1 MADLY
6 GYAGQVLRIDLT
18 ARRARVS
25 NLERDLAACFLGG
38 RGFNSKRLYDELGAG
53 TDPLGPENR
62 LMFATGPLVGTMF
75 PTACRFN
82 VSAKS
87 PLTGI
92 LGDSNAGGH
101 FAPELKFAGYDQVI
115 LEGRSRE
122 LVYVFINNGD
132 IEFRDA
138 SPLAGKDVYEAEE
151 MIKAD
156 LGDGRVQT
164 AVVGPAAENGVRYAG
179 IYVNLMRAAAR
190 TGMGTVMASKGVKA
204 LAVRGTGSIEVAD
217 PRRFEGLV
225 EEIEE
230 EIYGHEQY
238 WPRRRMG
245 TTRILMMANA
255 AGFLPTRHYTA
266 GVFEHAEE
274 VSGERLA
281 EEYNVKGR
289 GCFACTIPCSR
300 FYVIKHGRF
309 AGLFG
314 EGPEYEALGS
324 FTARMG
330 NSDLNVALKANDM
343 CNRLGIDALTAAE
356 CISWAMELHEKGM
369 LSRSETDGL
378 DLSWGNG
385 ETILALIEKIARR
398 EGFGDILADGSR
410 AAAEKLGRGMDL
422 TMQVKGLDIIM
433 ADPRGLKGF
442 GLGYAV
448 ASRGGDHLRSEPFIE
463 LSDDPARGEELFGIP
478 EATLRLAHKGKGK
491 LVSYFEDWCAV
502 IDALEPCK
510 NIMEN
515 MEILTFDR
523 AAEVIEAATGLRMS
537 AAEVRRVGE
546 RIVNIERA
554 FNVREGI
561 GRRDD
566 TLPRR
571 FREET
576 LPEGPSKGTLFEQEP
591 MLDEYY
597 AERGWDPETGIPARE
612 TLERLGLGYVTSDL
626 EKLGILPEERYK

>member
-1 MADLY
+1 MDELY
-6 GYAGQVLRIDLT
+6 GYAGKILRIDLT
-18 ARRARVS
+18 EKRVRKS
-25 NLERDLAACFLGG
+25 GLEKNLAARFLGG
-38 RGFNSKRLYDELGAG
+38 RGFNSKRLYDEVGPG
-53 TDPLGPENR
+53 IDPLGPDNR
-62 LMFATGPLVGTMF
+62 LMFSTGPLVGTMF
-75 PTACRFN
+75 PTASRFN

-87 PLTGI
+87 PQTGI
-92 LGDSNAGGH
+92 LGDTNAGGH
-101 FAPELKFAGYDQVI
+101 LASEIKFAGYDQIV

-122 LVYVFINNGD
+122 PVYVFVDDGAV
-132 IEFRDA
+132 EFRDA
-138 SPLAGKDVYEAEE
+138 SPLSGKDVYESDEI
-151 MIKAD
+151 IKAD
-156 LGDGRVQT
+156 IGDRRVQT
-164 AVVGPAAENGVRYAG
+164 AIVGPAAENGVRYAG
-179 IYVNLMRAAAR
+179 IYANLMRAAAR

-204 LAVRGTGSIEVAD
+204 LAVRGTGSVEVAD
-217 PRRFEGLV
+217 PRRFERLV
-225 EEIEE
+225 EEIEAD
-230 EIYGHEQY
+230 IYGHEQY

-255 AGFLPTRHYTA
+255 AGFLPTRHYTS

-281 EEYNVKGR
+281 EEYNVKTR

-300 FYVIKHGRF
+300 FYVVKSGCF

-314 EGPEYEALGS
+314 EGPEYEPQGS

-330 NSDLNVALKANDM
+330 NRDLNVALKANDM
-343 CNRLGIDALTAAE
+343 CNRLGLDALTTAE
-356 CISWAMELHEKGM
+356 CISWSMELYEKGL
-369 LSRSETDGL
+369 LSKSEADGL
-378 DLSWGNG
+378 DLSWGNR
-385 ETILALIEKIARR
+385 EAILTLIEKIARR
-398 EGFGDILADGSR
+398 EGFGDVLADGSR

-422 TMQVKGLDIIM
+422 TMQVKGLDLIM

-448 ASRGGDHLRSEPFIE
+448 SSRGGDHLRSEPFLE
-463 LSDDPARGEELFGIP
+463 LSDDPRRGEELFGVP
-478 EATLRLAHKGKGK
+478 EASLRLAYRGKGK

-515 MEILTFDR
+515 MEILPFDR

-537 AAEVRRVGE
+537 ASDVRRAGE

-561 GRRDD
+561 RRKDD
-566 TLPRR
+566 SLPRR

-576 LPEGPSKGTLFEQEP
+576 LTEGASAGSIFEQEP
-591 MLDEYY
+591 MIDEYY
-597 AERGWDPETGIPARE
+597 SERCWDLRTGIPTPNKLYE
-612 TLERLGLGYVTSDL
+612 LELGYVVKDFTD
-626 EKLGILPEERYK
+626 LGILKG

>member
-1 MADLY
+1 VADLH
-6 GYAGQVLRIDLT
+6 GYAGKVLRIDLT
-18 ARRARVS
+18 EKKTRANR
-25 NLERDLAACFLGG
+25 LERDLVAGFLGG
-38 RGFNSKRLYDELGAG
+38 RGFNSRRLYDEVGPG
-53 TDPLGPENR
+53 VDPLGPQNK

-75 PTACRFN
+75 PTASRFN

-115 LEGRSRE
+115 LEGRSERPI
-122 LVYVFINNGD
+122 YIYINDGEV
-132 IEFRDA
+132 EFRDA
-138 SPLAGKDVYEAEE
+138 THLTGRDVYETDE
-151 MIKAD
+151 MIRTDLAD
-156 LGDGRVQT
+156 RRVRT
-164 AVVGPAAENGVRYAG
+164 AVVGPAAEKGVMYAG
-179 IYVNLMRAAAR
+179 IYANLMRAAGR

-204 LAVRGTGSIEVAD
+204 LAVRGSGSIEVAD
-217 PRRFEGLV
+217 PAEFERLA
-225 EEIEE
+225 EEIET
-230 EIYGHEQY
+230 EIYDHEQY
-238 WPRRRMG
+238 WFRRQMG
-245 TTRILMMANA
+245 TTRILMMANLL
-255 AGFLPTRHYTA
+255 GFLPTRHYTS
-266 GVFEHAEE
+266 GVFERARE

-289 GCFACTIPCSR
+289 GCFACNVSCSR
-300 FYVIKHGRF
+300 FYVVRQGEF

-324 FTARMG
+324 FTSRVG
-330 NSDLNVALKANDM
+330 NGDLGVALKANDM
-343 CNRLGIDALTAAE
+343 CNRLGLDAITTGE
-356 CISWAMELHEKGM
+356 CISWAMELYEKG
-369 LSRSETDGL
+369 LLKKREADGL

-385 ETILALIEKIARR
+385 EAILTLIEKIARR
-398 EGFGDILADGSR
+398 RGFGDILADGSR
-410 AAAEKLGRGMDL
+410 AAARKLGRGMDL

-433 ADPRGLKGF
+433 ADPRGLKGY
-442 GLGYAV
+442 GLGFAV

-463 LSDDPARGEELFGIP
+463 LMDDPQRGLEMLGVP
-478 EATLRLAHKGKGK
+478 EATLRLAYRGKGR

-523 AAEVIEAATGLRMS
+523 AAEVIGAAIGLKMS
-537 AAEVRRVGE
+537 ASEVRRVGE

-554 FNVREGI
+554 FDVREGI
-561 GRRDD
+561 TRRDD
-566 TLPRR
+566 TLPKR

-576 LPEGPSKGTLFEQEP
+576 LPEGPSGGTVFEQEP

-597 AERGWDPETGIPARE
+597 TERGWDLDMGIPTRRVLEGLDLGFVADELAR
-612 TLERLGLGYVTSDL
+612 LKRL
-626 EKLGILPEERYK
+626 PA